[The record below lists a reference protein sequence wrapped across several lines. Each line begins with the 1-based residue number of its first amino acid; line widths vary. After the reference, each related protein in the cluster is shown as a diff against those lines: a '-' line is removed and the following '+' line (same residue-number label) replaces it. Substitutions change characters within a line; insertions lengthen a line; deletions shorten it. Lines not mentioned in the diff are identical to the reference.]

1 MIVSILAISAIIA
14 IIAIIFLAILPI
26 LSIWIIIELCLM
38 YRDENQP
45 SSREG
50 GEINGCKP
58 I

>member
-14 IIAIIFLAILPI
+14 IIFLAILPI
-26 LSIWIIIELCLM
+26 LFIWIIIELCLI

>member
-1 MIVSILAISAIIA
+1 MIVSILAIS
-14 IIAIIFLAILPI
+14 AIIFLAILPI
-26 LSIWIIIELCLM
+26 LSIGIIIELCLM

>member
-1 MIVSILAISAIIA
+1 MIVSILAISA

-45 SSREG
+45 SSREE